1 MVATG
6 CNKLTLQASDIC
18 PALEPRRGSSGVIP
32 AKAEGQ
38 NGEEEDLA
46 KEDWSSAVPG
56 EV

>member
-18 PALEPRRGSSGVIP
+18 LALEPRRGSGGVIP
-32 AKAEGQ
+32 AKAQGQ
-38 NGEEEDLA
+38 NGEEDPA
-46 KEDWSSAVPG
+46 KEDWGSAVPG